1 MSEISQDVVPRDL
14 EHAVNI
20 IVAGLSD
27 DDVEFFET
35 ESVSNAHHSG
45 GRFLRNTWSLWD
57 KESHLVQWFR
67 NHLGIGHADDIS
79 SVILVAVQARII
91 GIEFHPTPML
101 DRFREHW
108 ARFGCNSFGEKET
121 QDDDG

>member
-1 MSEISQDVVPRDL
+1 MSKIDQDVVPRNL
-14 EHAVNI
+14 GQAVDI

-35 ESVSNAHHSG
+35 ESTTRAHHEG

-67 NHLGIGHADDIS
+67 THLGIGHADDIS

-91 GIEFHPTPML
+91 GIKFYPKPML

-108 ARFGCNSFGEKET
+108 AKLGCNSFGEKE
-121 QDDDG
+121 D

>member
-1 MSEISQDVVPRDL
+1 MSEINRDVVPSSLD
-14 EHAVNI
+14 HAVDI
-20 IVAGLSD
+20 IVAGLSA

-35 ESVSNAHHSG
+35 ESTTRAHHEG

-67 NHLGIGHADDIS
+67 THLGISHADDIS
-79 SVILVAVQARII
+79 SVILVAVQARVI
-91 GIEFHPTPML
+91 GIKFYPTPML

-108 ARFGCNSFGEKET
+108 AKLGCNSFGEKEI